1 MIALLQ
7 QGNQDGLSKLYDYY
21 GSNLYGVVRNVVK
34 DELLAEE
41 VTQDVFIKIWKNW
54 EKYDSEKGRLF
65 TWMINIARRTAIDAR
80 RSKRFKQDQK
90 TDVLEVSA
98 FDRAHGGEELKIK
111 DSGLQKVISSM
122 DEKYRTLIHLAYF
135 EGYTQQEIQEEL
147 DIPLGTIKSR
157 MRTALKQLRE
167 LLESDNAGVFI
178 TITVLL
184 LLSLLFL
191 L

>member
-7 QGNQDGLSKLYDYY
+7 QGDQDGLSKLYDYY
-21 GSNLYGVVRNVVK
+21 GANLYGVVRNVVK

-54 EKYDSEKGRLF
+54 EKYDSKKGRLF

-90 TDVLEVSA
+90 TDVLEVPA
-98 FDRAHGGEELKIK
+98 FDRAHGGEESRIK
-111 DSGLQKVISSM
+111 DSGLQTVISSM
-122 DEKYRTLIHLAYF
+122 DEKYRTLIRLAYF

-157 MRTALKQLRE
+157 MRTALKQLRD